1 LLGPDSLAPKPSR
14 SVADDAPVCGARERT
29 PAHAE
34 MIAFAFSSRL
44 SSNDR
49 LVKPELN
56 RHEAACDRQRR
67 PGPGRHANA
76 ASHEG
81 GREVPIAGRRRRV
94 LTALIIATTVAT
106 AAGIASAE
114 SGALTATG
122 TLELRASLGMV
133 SNLGACPPG
142 INADACA
149 PRTGQGSIS
158 GLGRVSETY
167 TWSYRMGPPTCPSG
181 VGKPLA
187 TTGRLVVAGRG
198 EIHFAVADGARCIEQ
213 EPLRFEPQDFTITGG
228 TGTYAGAS
236 GRGKLERDLD
246 AGRGTERW
254 IGTLVVPGLE
264 FDVTP
269 PTLSGTRSKTVRA
282 SRGTRHV
289 RVTHTVTARDVVDGK
304 VPVTCAPR
312 SGSRLPIGRTVVTC
326 SATDSSANTST
337 AKFAV
342 TVRERR

>member
-1 LLGPDSLAPKPSR
+1 
-14 SVADDAPVCGARERT
+14 
-29 PAHAE
+29 
-34 MIAFAFSSRL
+34 M
-44 SSNDR
+44 
-49 LVKPELN
+49 
-56 RHEAACDRQRR
+56 
-67 PGPGRHANA
+67 
-76 ASHEG
+76 
-81 GREVPIAGRRRRV
+81 PIAGRRRRA
-94 LTALIIATTVAT
+94 LTALIIATAVAT
-106 AAGIASAE
+106 AAGVASAG
-114 SGALTATG
+114 SGTVTETG
-122 TLELRASLGMV
+122 TLGLRASLRVV
-133 SNLGACPPG
+133 SYLGACPPG

-149 PRTGQGSIS
+149 TRTGQGSIS

-236 GRGKLERDLD
+236 GSGKLERDLD

-269 PTLSGTRSKTVRA
+269 PTLSGTRSRTVRA
-282 SRGTRHV
+282 SKGARRV
-289 RVTHTVTARDVVDGK
+289 RVTYTVTASDAVDDT
-304 VPVTCAPR
+304 VPVACAPR
-312 SGSRLPIGRTVVTC
+312 SGSRLPIGRTVVVC

-337 AKFAV
+337 AKFTV
-342 TVRERR
+342 TVRARR